1 MECPNLTQLEL
12 RRDQC
17 EIVGIRC
24 WHSLCVTLGQNAKR
38 YKLESLE
45 AIKSK
50 CMQQKHECWKIQAEK
65 RKINQTGFF
74 SQGMWS
80 YMLKLLSS
88 TDFLKVCGIQQFLS
102 KQTKQIMQVPHDCV
116 QGSAGCP
123 CFLKPSVT
131 DQLLKTF
138 ELKSHFPAQVR
149 FNVNVPSCARGTA
162 ECERLIYLPAQQL

>member
-1 MECPNLTQLEL
+1 
-12 RRDQC
+12 
-17 EIVGIRC
+17 
-24 WHSLCVTLGQNAKR
+24 
-38 YKLESLE
+38 
-45 AIKSK
+45 
-50 CMQQKHECWKIQAEK
+50 
-65 RKINQTGFF
+65 
-74 SQGMWS
+74 MWS
-80 YMLKLLSS
+80 YMSKLLSS

-149 FNVNVPSCARGTA
+149 FNVSVPSCARGTA
-162 ECERLIYLPAQQL
+162 ECERLIFLPAQQLWCLIYCCVGCLGSSALQPFILPDADRLLRGAKTPHLSMGARCLAESDQCFVGFDPRVLKNKG